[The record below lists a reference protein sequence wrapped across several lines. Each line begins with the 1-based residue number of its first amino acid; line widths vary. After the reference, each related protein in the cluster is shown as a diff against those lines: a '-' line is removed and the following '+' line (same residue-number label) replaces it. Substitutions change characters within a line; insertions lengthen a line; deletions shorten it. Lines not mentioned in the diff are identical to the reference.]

1 MQQRKRNK
9 NGDMN
14 VRWGEGIPERLD
26 KMRAAM
32 GLRSV
37 GELAR
42 LHVIPALVAWEEQQ
56 VAKSKKGGA
65 R

>member
-1 MQQRKRNK
+1 MAERKRNE

-14 VRWGEGIPERLD
+14 VRWGKGVPERLD
-26 KMRAAM
+26 AMRADL

-42 LHVIPALVAWEEQQ
+42 KHVIPALEKWESERA
-56 VAKSKKGGA
+56 AKAKKGGKP
-65 R
+65 